1 MAFKPSTV
9 LTLRQSL
16 WGIASICASLSLS
29 GLTHAQ
35 DKPVVKIEAYGDP
48 FGQAQLAPKKQAR
61 VYAYRSASS
70 TKPGTISR
78 SSSWPITGMK
88 SGIRSIGDRA

>member
-16 WGIASICASLSLS
+16 WGIASICASLTLS
-29 GLTHAQ
+29 GVTHAQ

-48 FGQAQLAPKKQAR
+48 FAQAQLAPKNRHACTLT
-61 VYAYRSASS
+61 AAPAAPTANPS
-70 TKPGTISR
+70 TCI
-78 SSSWPITGMK
+78 
-88 SGIRSIGDRA
+88 